1 MNEFKDCQYRFEEN
15 NKLYCKNKTGEDKT
29 CLNCK
34 DNVHLNCTNYNP
46 KRDYCL
52 KFFKE
57 NISNL
62 KECNEKSMFSDK
74 DLSKKWSN

>member
-34 DNVHLNCTNYNP
+34 DNVHLNCTNYSP

-57 NISNL
+57 DISNL
-62 KECNEKSMFSDK
+62 KECNEKSVFSDK
-74 DLSKKWSN
+74 NLSKKWSN

>member
-34 DNVHLNCTNYNP
+34 DNVHLNCDNYSP
-46 KRDYCL
+46 KKDYCL

-57 NISNL
+57 DISNL
-62 KECNEKSMFSDK
+62 KECNEKSVFSDK